1 MRNYMIYR
9 KITLI
14 LFAITFVVPLF
25 HAQATD
31 TMSKPY
37 YVGVDL
43 SYVNEMLDCGA
54 EYRVD
59 GEIRD
64 PYEIFSEAGA
74 NLMRVRLWHT
84 PTWTEYSNLDDVKLT
99 LARAREQ
106 GMDLLLDFHYSDTW
120 ADPGKQIIPAA
131 WENLEDPD
139 ELSEALYQYT
149 FDTLMELDQEGL
161 MPNIVQVGNEI
172 NTEMLRAEDDDGYPI
187 RWERNALLLNS
198 AIQAVHDAGAQ
209 SDISPIVMLHV
220 AQPHFV
226 EGWMLA
232 AREAGVTGYDTIG
245 MSYYPKWTDFSINAT
260 GRLINQL
267 RHQFGVDVMIVE
279 TAYLYTLDGVFET
292 ADNIPDPEF
301 MVDGY
306 SPTPEGQKQFMVDL
320 TQSVLSNGGLGVVY
334 WEPAWVSTD
343 CSTLWGQGSH
353 WENATF
359 FDFKDDNNVHEG
371 IEFLSYAYEMPV
383 DVTFEVVSDA
393 ETLLFWGDFTGSGR
407 RMLPMKK
414 SDDGVFHFSTS
425 LMPGTSITYAFFTS
439 TNRNEGQEPF
449 EQACD
454 VDERTFTAGDS
465 GVHLEHTF
473 GQCGMTVTEVV
484 DE

>member
-1 MRNYMIYR
+1 MYR
-9 KITLI
+9 KITLLLFVVASLAI
-14 LFAITFVVPLF
+14 LFVPYT
-25 HAQATD
+25 QATD
-31 TMSKPY
+31 TMSQPY

-54 EYRVD
+54 EYRVN
-59 GEIRD
+59 GELRD

-74 NLMRVRLWHT
+74 NLVRVRLWNN
-84 PTWTEYSNLDDVKLT
+84 PTWTEYSNLEDVKLT
-99 LARAREQ
+99 LSRAREQ

-131 WENLEDPD
+131 WADYIDDPVA
-139 ELSEALYQYT
+139 LSEALYQYT
-149 FDTLMELDQEGL
+149 FDTLMELDSEGL

-187 RWERNALLLNS
+187 RWERNALMLNT

-209 SDISPIVMLHV
+209 SDISPKVMLHV

-232 AREAGVTGYDTIG
+232 ATEAGVTGYDIIG

-260 GRLINQL
+260 GRLVNQL
-267 RHQFGVDVMIVE
+267 RHQFNADVMVVE

-292 ADNIPDPEF
+292 ADNIPDAEF

-306 SPTPEGQKQFMVDL
+306 SPTPAGQKQFMVDL
-320 TQSVLSNGGLGVVY
+320 TQSVLSNGGLGVIY

-359 FDFKDDNNVHEG
+359 FDFRDDNNAQEG
-371 IEFLSYAYEMPV
+371 IEFLSYPYELPV
-383 DVTFEVVSDA
+383 AVTLDVASDA
-393 ETLLFWGDFTGSGR
+393 DELLFWGDFTGSGR
-407 RMLPMKK
+407 RMQVMEQVE
-414 SDDGVFHFSTS
+414 DGVFRFSTS
-425 LMPGTSITYAFFTS
+425 LMPGTAIRYGFFTS
-439 TNRNEGQEPF
+439 TNRNEGSEVF
-449 EQACD
+449 SETCD
-454 VDERTFTAGDS
+454 EDERTFTVGESA
-465 GVHLEHTF
+465 VRLEHSF
-473 GQCGMTVTEVV
+473 GQCGATVSVEAS
-484 DE
+484 D